1 MMIVSN
7 NPLVDPYQRPINYLR
22 ISITDRCNL
31 RCIYCSPEVMSRKL
45 HHRDILRYE
54 EFLRIIRIGV
64 FLGIT
69 KIRITGGEPLLRKG
83 CCDFLEQVSRIEG
96 IEDLA
101 LTTNGVLLKENID
114 RVVDAGVKRL
124 NISLDTLDRKKY
136 ARITG
141 SDLFDQVWEGVLAA
155 HQKGLSPI
163 KINMVVLAGI
173 NDDEIVDFAKLSLEF
188 PFQIRFIE
196 YMPIGKPVDLRSSP
210 ILLPAIRSRIETIGE
225 LIPVEKQIHDGP
237 AARFR
242 FHEAKGEI
250 GFISPVS
257 RHFCATCNRLRITA
271 DGHILSC
278 LLSSISE
285 DIKTPIR
292 AGLLDE
298 SLAEVF
304 LNAVLRKPLQRPVQI
319 SSLSQ
324 PEQMVS
330 IGG

>member
-1 MMIVSN
+1 M
-7 NPLVDPYQRPINYLR
+7 NPLNNQLIDPYQRPINYLR
-22 ISITDRCNL
+22 LSITDRCNL
-31 RCIYCSPEVMSRKL
+31 RCIYCSPEIISHKL

-54 EFLRIIRIGV
+54 ELLRIIRIGV
-64 FLGIT
+64 SLGIN
-69 KIRITGGEPLLRKG
+69 KVRITGGEPLVRKG
-83 CCDFLEQVSRIEG
+83 CCDFLQQIARIEG

-101 LTTNGVLLKENID
+101 LTTNGVLLKENIE
-114 RVVDAGVKRL
+114 RLSDAGVKRL

-141 SDLFDQVWEGVLAA
+141 NDVFDQVWEGIMAA
-155 HQKGLSPI
+155 YQKGLSPI
-163 KINMVVLAGI
+163 KLNMVVLSGI
-173 NDDEIVDFAKLSLEF
+173 NDEELTDFAKLSLEF
-188 PFQIRFIE
+188 PFHVRFIE
-196 YMPIGKPVDLRSSP
+196 YMPIGKPVDLSASP
-210 ILLPAIRSRIETIGE
+210 ILLPAIRSRIESLGE
-225 LIPVEKQIHDGP
+225 LIPLEKKIHDGP

-242 FHEAKGEI
+242 FRQAKGEI

-257 RHFCATCNRLRITA
+257 RHFCSECNRLRITA

-298 SLAEVF
+298 ALAHVF
-304 LNAVLRKPLQRPVQI
+304 ISATQRKPMRRPAEI